1 MERLQILESKV
12 EEADYAYKEAAKNYK
27 DKMSSVR
34 DSKHVSLIAYND
46 IRDALIWEKQAHSDL
61 TIALYALRIES
72 RSSCISD
79 LVEILEKEGAW
90 IS

>member
-61 TIALYALRIES
+61 TIAF
-72 RSSCISD
+72 SSNTNMNLPASD
-79 LVEILEKEGAW
+79 WFNVHDR
-90 IS
+90 